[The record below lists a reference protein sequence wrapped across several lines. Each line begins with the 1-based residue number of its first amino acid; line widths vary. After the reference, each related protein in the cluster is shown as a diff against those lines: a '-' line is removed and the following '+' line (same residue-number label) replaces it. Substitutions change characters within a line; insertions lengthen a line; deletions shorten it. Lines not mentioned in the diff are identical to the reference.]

1 MDDII
6 RFIESNHDRYL
17 DELNGFLKI
26 PSVST
31 DPDRAADVRQAAEY
45 AADQLRSAGMDA
57 VEVIPTDGHPF
68 VYAER
73 IVDPSKKT
81 VLVYGH
87 YDVQPPEP
95 LDLWETPPFEPT
107 IRDGEL
113 YGRGTADDK
122 GQVFIHFKSAE
133 AYDRLGKPLPVN
145 LKFLVEGEE
154 EIGSTH
160 LDAFIREN
168 LDRLK
173 ADTVL
178 ISDTAMFGK
187 DTPSIC
193 CGLRGLTY
201 LQIDVQGANGDLHSG
216 SFGGAVGNPGF
227 ALVSMLGSLKDADDR
242 ITIPGFYDRVR
253 EVSQRERDD
262 FASLPFDVEEFKKG
276 LGLKALWGERGY
288 TPLERVWSRPTLEVN
303 GLLSGFTG
311 EGAKTVLPEKAM
323 AKISCRLVPDQ
334 DPDEITEL
342 VERHLKSIAPDYVEV
357 RLTRMHGGHPWV
369 ADLEHP
375 ALVAAANA
383 VERGWGKRPVFQ
395 REGGSIP
402 VVATFDELLNVPT
415 VLLGIGLPDE
425 NAHAPNEKL
434 NLDNFYRGI
443 KASAYFM
450 EEYASR

>member
-262 FASLPFDVEEFKKG
+262 FASLPFDVEDFKKG

-342 VERHLKSIAPDYVEV
+342 VERHLKSITPDYVDV
-357 RLTRMHGGHPWV
+357 RVTRMHGGHPWV